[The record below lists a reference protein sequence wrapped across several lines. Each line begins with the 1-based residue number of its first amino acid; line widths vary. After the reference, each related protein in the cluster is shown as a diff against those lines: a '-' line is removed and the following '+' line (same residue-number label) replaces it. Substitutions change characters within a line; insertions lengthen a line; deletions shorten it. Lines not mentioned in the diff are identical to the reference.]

1 VNVEGLRCVVT
12 GTASGIGDAVARSLL
27 ERGAHVVSLDVKD
40 PSAKVAEHHAVDL
53 GDRAAIDGFVEALQ
67 GSYDVLAN
75 VAGIPG
81 VFPAEQVLRVNFLG
95 LRHLTEAMLPKL
107 NEGASIVNVS
117 SVAGSG
123 WPVRLE
129 SLKEL
134 MATESFEE
142 GLAWFAANPQEGNAY
157 NFSKEA
163 VTVYTMWRCI
173 ELRHRGLRI
182 NAVLPSATE
191 TPILVDFEASMGK
204 EIIDDLKV
212 LIGRHA
218 QPEDIAP
225 AVVFL
230 ASPESGWLNGSS
242 ITTDGGVMAAVAVGR
257 HTTPHPPA
265 EA

>member
-1 VNVEGLRCVVT
+1 MDVEGLRCVVT
-12 GTASGIGDAVARSLL
+12 GTASGIGDAVARSLV

-40 PSAKVAEHHAVDL
+40 PSAAVAEHHTVDL
-53 GDRAAIDGFVEALQ
+53 GDRESIDAFVAGLQ

-81 VFPAEQVLRVNFLG
+81 TFSAEQVLRVNFLG

-107 NEGASIVNVS
+107 NRGGSIVNVS

-123 WPVRLE
+123 WPVRLAG
-129 SLKEL
+129 LTEL
-134 MATESFEE
+134 VQTASFEE
-142 GLAWFAANPQEGNAY
+142 GLAWFDAHPQEGNAY

-163 VTVYTMWRCI
+163 VTVYAMWRCI
-173 ELRHRGLRI
+173 DLRRQELRI

-191 TPILVDFEASMGK
+191 TPILVDFEESMGK
-204 EIIDDLKV
+204 EIIDDLKN

-218 QPEDIAP
+218 TPADIAP

-265 EA
+265 QG

>member
-1 VNVEGLRCVVT
+1 MNVEGLRCVVT
-12 GTASGIGDAVARSLL
+12 GTASGIGDAVARSLV

-40 PSAKVAEHHAVDL
+40 PSADVAEHHTVDL
-53 GDRAAIDGFVEALQ
+53 GDRSTIDTFVDRLQ

-81 VFPAEQVLRVNFLG
+81 TFPGEQVLRVNFLG

-107 NEGASIVNVS
+107 NSGGSIVNVS

-123 WPVRLE
+123 WPVRLAG
-129 SLKEL
+129 LTEL
-134 MATESFEE
+134 MQTTSFEE
-142 GLAWFAANPQEGNAY
+142 GLAWFEAHPQEGNTY

-173 ELRHRGLRI
+173 ELRRQGLRI

-204 EIIDDLKV
+204 EIIDDLKT

-218 QPEDIAP
+218 TPADIAP

-242 ITTDGGVMAAVAVGR
+242 ITTDGGVMAAVAVGT

-265 EA
+265 RG